1 MYYNGKI
8 EGCERVRIGE
18 LFWNHNNVDHL
29 YNRHYVDVDE
39 VEEIV
44 FGLDGESPT
53 FRIKREGDFYVI
65 FGETGHGRLLKLVG
79 EFLEDRRFRV
89 FAARDMDDREK
100 RIYRKG

>member
-1 MYYNGKI
+1 
-8 EGCERVRIGE
+8 VRIGE
-18 LFWNHNNVDHL
+18 LFWNDNNVDHL
-29 YNRHYVDVDE
+29 AERHHVNVEE

-44 FGLDGESPT
+44 YGIDDERTT

-79 EFLEDRRFRV
+79 EFLEDRHFRV

-100 RIYRKG
+100 RAYRKG